1 MTPEPLRSRSSRV
14 VAFALMKLVEKIKGL
29 FRKQPLTDERIAAL
43 AEAES
48 RRNQVSQQ
56 AGEIRS
62 NPGRQ
67 QTPP

>member
-1 MTPEPLRSRSSRV
+1 
-14 VAFALMKLVEKIKGL
+14 MKLVEKIKGL
-29 FRKQPLTDERIAAL
+29 FRKQPLTGERIAAL

-62 NPGRQ
+62 SPGRQ